1 MRRILLVFIVSLLF
15 VSTNINAQCAM
26 CKRVAE
32 TDMES
37 KRKETAAR
45 GLNNGIL
52 YLLSIPYLI
61 GGVGA
66 VVWWVNRKKD
76 AH

>member
-1 MRRILLVFIVSLLF
+1 MRKAILIFLLAFLAVTNVS
-15 VSTNINAQCAM
+15 AQCAM

-32 TDMES
+32 TDMQN
-37 KRKETAAR
+37 KRKETSAR
-45 GLNNGIL
+45 SLNNGIL

-66 VVWWVNRKKD
+66 AMWWYNKKKS
-76 AH
+76 

>member
-1 MRRILLVFIVSLLF
+1 MIFLLAFSAATTVS
-15 VSTNINAQCAM
+15 AQCAM

-32 TDMES
+32 TDMEN
-37 KRKETAAR
+37 KRKETSAR
-45 GLNNGIL
+45 SLNNGIL

-66 VVWWVNRKKD
+66 VVWYVNKKKSG
-76 AH
+76 